1 MLLIARIPSRALAAT
16 LAGLL
21 ALPSLPA
28 QEAPKGK
35 LHIEIIEGEGAT
47 NNIRQRLAREPIV
60 EVQDENRKPL
70 AGATVVFLL
79 PESGASGVFPNG
91 ARMLTV
97 TTDANGRA
105 VATGLRPNSV
115 PGKFQIRVSANSQ
128 GMTGSAIIT
137 QTNVLVGAAAGA
149 AAGGVSAKVIGI
161 LVGVGAAAAGGAV
174 IATRSSGGE
183 SPQIPP
189 QQRRTVS
196 ISAGAPNVGPPPR

>member
-1 MLLIARIPSRALAAT
+1 VLSLARIPSRALAVS

-21 ALPSLPA
+21 ALPTLPA

-91 ARMLTV
+91 ARMLTAM
-97 TTDANGRA
+97 TDANGRA
-105 VATGLRPNSV
+105 AATGLRPNSV
-115 PGKFQIRVSANSQ
+115 AGKFQIRVSANHQ
-128 GMTGSAIIT
+128 GMTGSAVIN
-137 QTNVLVGAAAGA
+137 QTNVMALAAVT
-149 AAGGVSAKVIGI
+149 AGGVSAKLIGI
-161 LVGVGAAAAGGAV
+161 LVGVGAAAAGGAL
-174 IATRSSGGE
+174 IATRSGGNGGT
-183 SPQIPP
+183 PAPTP
-189 QQRRTVS
+189 TPTRTTVS

>member
-1 MLLIARIPSRALAAT
+1 MLPPAGTLSRMLAAT

-21 ALPSLPA
+21 ALPGLPA

-128 GMTGSAIIT
+128 GMTGSAVIT
-137 QTNVLVGAAAGA
+137 QTNVLIGAAV
-149 AAGGVSAKVIGI
+149 AAGGISAKVIGI
-161 LVGVGAAAAGGAV
+161 LIGVGAAAAGGAL
-174 IATRSSGGE
+174 IATRSGGGE

-189 QQRRTVS
+189 QPPRPTVS